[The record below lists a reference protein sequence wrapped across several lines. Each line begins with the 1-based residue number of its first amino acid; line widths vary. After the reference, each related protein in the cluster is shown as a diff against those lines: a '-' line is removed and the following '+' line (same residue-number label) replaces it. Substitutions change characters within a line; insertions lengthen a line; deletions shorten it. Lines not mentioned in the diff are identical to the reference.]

1 MISGENCINKII
13 KNCREGDEMTL
24 RQEAYKRIDQMSE
37 AGIRFFLDMFDSLQT
52 MSAGDF
58 KRQGKNDIGNEAI
71 EQLAEAAEVDIVDKL
86 NLDAIESMTKEEKKN
101 LFLQSAG
108 RMRIDADAI
117 RDLRERSM
125 I

>member
-1 MISGENCINKII
+1 
-13 KNCREGDEMTL
+13 MTL